1 MGDRGRHR
9 VFITVCVSLAGIL
22 MLGLLAILALSLY
35 TTAALPAF
43 TPTSTP
49 SPTPIPPPPAPTPH
63 PIVTPIPPT
72 PTRTPHPIVTPIPPT
87 PIPLGRLELTYP
99 SEMAIEEVEEITLE
113 IILNPEFAEIGV
125 HPRYATGVLVVERGS
140 KDGTIQ
146 RTEET
151 IQVYPVMSAELIAAS
166 FDISPENGPRR
177 HAVTT
182 EHSAVWLW
190 QITAKKPGT
199 QRVTINIYGETVR
212 DSGTESVVARIRRFR
227 ITVSDK
233 PLPWKIVDAVLDN
246 LVAIVS
252 TGGPLGLIL
261 AYITYRANQESKE
274 LKERIQV
281 LEETIEQLQAE
292 QRPT

>member
-1 MGDRGRHR
+1 
-9 VFITVCVSLAGIL
+9 
-22 MLGLLAILALSLY
+22 
-35 TTAALPAF
+35 
-43 TPTSTP
+43 
-49 SPTPIPPPPAPTPH
+49 
-63 PIVTPIPPT
+63 
-72 PTRTPHPIVTPIPPT
+72 
-87 PIPLGRLELTYP
+87 
-99 SEMAIEEVEEITLE
+99 MAIEEVEEITLE

-125 HPRYATGVLVVERGS
+125 HPAYVTGVLVVERFS

-212 DSGTESVVARIRRFR
+212 DSGTETVVVRMPRFD

-233 PLPWKIVDAVLDN
+233 PLPSKIMDAVLDN

-261 AYITYRANQESKE
+261 AYITYRANQGSKD

-292 QRPT
+292 ERPT